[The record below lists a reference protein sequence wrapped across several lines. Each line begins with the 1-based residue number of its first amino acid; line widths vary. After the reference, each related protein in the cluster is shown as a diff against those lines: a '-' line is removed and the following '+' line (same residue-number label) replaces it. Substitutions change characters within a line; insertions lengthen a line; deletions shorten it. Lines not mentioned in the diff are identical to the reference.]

1 LKVKV
6 GSGCIKIGVRIAA
19 IALSLALLFVWS
31 ENSLHGQA
39 RRGGRGDQ
47 GQPARPHNIEEK
59 TTPGEY
65 DDRPFDIKAAQ
76 LPRGYRGH
84 DPELIYTKIIERKE
98 NVGKSEFESVERYR
112 ARVAQETSLPLA
124 GGLDLSSTFAFRF
137 KPIESF
143 YSIDQRILHLF
154 CEASPILENGQED
167 TTRRGF
173 KIKNQPQVDN
183 RYTYKN
189 AQGRKVEIEE
199 IKFQEYTVAF
209 ANYGEFQ
216 VDRLLLP
223 SIQQALEK
231 EAKKGKPVVMDER
244 TEREFIV
251 GSIGLTPAEA
261 KQIKD
266 RIMVLAVCNLTDPY
280 ATSDTVSEKP
290 TPDRM
295 REYFG
300 QYFYINVKLLEL
312 WFYNLD
318 TGAILM
324 KIGPKGALRLP

>member
-1 LKVKV
+1 MKAKV
-6 GSGCIKIGVRIAA
+6 GSGCKKIGVRIAA
-19 IALSLALLFVWS
+19 ITLSFALLLVCS

-39 RRGGRGDQ
+39 RRGERGDQ
-47 GQPARPHNIEEK
+47 GQPARPQTIEEK
-59 TTPGEY
+59 TTPAEY

-84 DPELIYTKIIERKE
+84 DPELMYTKITERKE
-98 NVGKSEFESVERYR
+98 SSGKSEFESVERYR
-112 ARVAQETSLPLA
+112 MRAEQETALPLTGSLGFA
-124 GGLDLSSTFAFRF
+124 STYAFRF
-137 KPIESF
+137 KPVESY
-143 YSIDQRILHLF
+143 YSAEQRILHLF
-154 CEASPILENGQED
+154 CEVSPVLENGQED
-167 TTRRGF
+167 KTKRGF

-183 RYTYKN
+183 RYAYRN
-189 AQGRKVEIEE
+189 AQGKKVEIEE

-209 ANYGEFQ
+209 ANHGEFQ

-231 EAKKGKPVVMDER
+231 EAKKGKPIVMDDRSEH
-244 TEREFIV
+244 EFIV
-251 GSIGLTPAEA
+251 GSIGLTAAHA
-261 KQIKD
+261 KEIKD

-280 ATSDTVSEKP
+280 ATSDTVGEKP

-295 REYFG
+295 REYFA